1 MANLA
6 QYVAR
11 HPNPAVAQIAQQQ
24 LEVDMLFDVI
34 DFQDVPLGGIKEVHM
49 ATQGGLQSGDGYG
62 EAIATAA
69 KASAT
74 TTQADRALKTIF
86 AKIEFGEIDGV
97 TPTEVMMQI
106 AGRMR
111 GHYTEWLKQFFG
123 STTESI
129 KFAPIGDLIPSGQ
142 TLGTTGT
149 RTTLTFGIMDQ
160 LFAKC
165 NPRPKWCIL
174 HTNVFNKLLD
184 LIRLSPGIAAINN
197 GGTYEL
203 PSGRIDQSP
212 VMYRGAY
219 ITYTDHIPIKNT
231 GSETGYDMYALN
243 FDSGNRTGGIGGLAK
258 SAAMLM
264 KLTDLMPDP
273 TIAGYFRNLAMTSA
287 IINYNQYSSA
297 KYFTVSHL

>member
-1 MANLA
+1 
-6 QYVAR
+6 
-11 HPNPAVAQIAQQQ
+11 
-24 LEVDMLFDVI
+24 MLFDII

-62 EAIATAA
+62 EAILDAA

-86 AKIEFGEIDGV
+86 GKIEFGEIDGM

-123 STTESI
+123 STTETT
-129 KFAPIGDLIPSGQ
+129 KFAPIGDLIPSAQ

-149 RTTLTFGIMDQ
+149 RTTIDVWRPERLVCQ
-160 LFAKC
+160 VQPAPQVVHHAHQRLQQV
-165 NPRPKWCIL
+165 PRPDTCQFRAL
-174 HTNVFNKLLD
+174 RPLTTAASMSCLRAASTN
-184 LIRLSPGIAAINN
+184 RRSCTA
-197 GGTYEL
+197 
-203 PSGRIDQSP
+203 
-212 VMYRGAY
+212 GAY
-219 ITYTDHIPIKNT
+219 FTYTDQIPVKNS